1 MFSGFS
7 RRLANGKV
15 RLGLLLPASI
25 AAALAGGSS
34 SPATAQ
40 DRLPVKLEIVAS
52 AHAVKVG
59 DGVTLNI
66 ILRGADNGPAAAPKE
81 LGVQVE
87 VNTPAGSLALPNV
100 VIAAGQSA
108 AQVQFQVTAPG
119 MWAVRARNKELLEG
133 GTVIY
138 AKPAGLHSELNGGDA
153 VPRPA
158 DTAPPAP
165 ASSTVVALSEEQ
177 AAQTRG
183 IDELMPTPTTPS
195 GAAGTDVAVASP
207 TATTGAPAAA
217 VVLATSPDRRLLAD
231 NQDAATIYAFLRN
244 GAAERDV
251 RIQLVASLGTISP
264 NPLVIR
270 KGEFSG
276 QATLVADRVGQARI
290 RYVTEQPEVTVEGG
304 ADLQVD
310 FAPPITQLQL
320 RASPPVVSLLDTP
333 QIVVELQDAA
343 GRAVATDEPR
353 RISLYLEKGNGEIDP
368 VELEVSKGQATGR
381 AGFSPWWMGTT
392 TVAAVTP
399 AILAK
404 STTLRVMLPTLLIAL
419 TAAGGLIGGVMAF
432 WTKRT
437 RWWRVVIGLF
447 TGFILYWAMIFGL
460 LQSVPRAAALNP
472 LSAFAVA
479 IIGGYIGPQ
488 LLEVMAR
495 KFGIGATGPAPAI
508 RNTHRQ
514 PKGHREN
521 HAGSRG

>member
-1 MFSGFS
+1 MF
-7 RRLANGKV
+7 RRLGC
-15 RLGLLLPASI
+15 LLFPAVVG
-25 AAALAGGSS
+25 AALAAGPS
-34 SPATAQ
+34 SPAQAQ

-87 VNTPAGSLALPNV
+87 MKTPAGPLALADV

-119 MWAVRARNKELLEG
+119 MWAVRARNSELLEG

-138 AKPAGLHSELNGGDA
+138 AKPAGLHSELSGSDA
-153 VPRPA
+153 VTRQA
-158 DTAPPAP
+158 DAAP
-165 ASSTVVALSEEQ
+165 AAPTSSTVVALNEGQ
-177 AAQTRG
+177 TAQTRG
-183 IDELMPTPTTPS
+183 IDDLIPTPTTPS
-195 GAAGTDVAVASP
+195 GGAGTDVAVASP
-207 TATTGAPAAA
+207 TATAGAPATT

-231 NQDAATIYAFLRN
+231 SQDAATVYAFLRN
-244 GAAERDV
+244 GAAEKDI

-264 NPLVIR
+264 NPLVIK

-276 QATLVADRVGQARI
+276 QATLVADRVGRARI
-290 RYVTEQPEVTVEGG
+290 RYVAEQPEVAVEGG

-320 RASPPVVSLLDTP
+320 RASPPVVSLLDMP

-368 VELEVSKGQATGR
+368 VELEVPQGQATGR
-381 AGFSPWWMGTT
+381 AGFTPWWMGAT

-399 AILAK
+399 ALLAR
-404 STTLRVMLPTLLIAL
+404 STSLRVMLPTLLIAL
-419 TAAGGLIGGVMAF
+419 TAAGGLVGGVMAF
-432 WTKRT
+432 WTKRA

-472 LSAFAVA
+472 LSAFALA

-488 LLEVMAR
+488 LLEAMAKKLGLGGTDTASPVR
-495 KFGIGATGPAPAI
+495 K
-508 RNTHRQ
+508 THRQ
-514 PKGHREN
+514 PKVRREN
-521 HAGSRG
+521 HAESGG